1 MNWISTTHKKNI
13 KDLEKRSEK
22 LISINTAFQKFL
34 KARDRSKSKK
44 FVKIACFF
52 EEYSMYKAE
61 AKIEIIVFKKSAFL
75 ADIDPQSIQ
84 ANHVDMCKFENEDR
98 EKYKKISQKLSQWIS
113 DLESK
118 SKKSEENSQV
128 EPSFTHPKLS
138 EIS

>member
-13 KDLEKRSEK
+13 KNLEERSEK

-34 KARDRSKSKK
+34 KARDCSKSRE
-44 FVKIACFF
+44 FVKVACFF
-52 EEYSMYKAE
+52 EEYSMYKAG
-61 AKIEIIVFKKSAFL
+61 AKIEIIVPKKSASL

-98 EKYKKISQKLSQWIS
+98 EGYKRISQKLSQWIS
-113 DLESK
+113 DLEGRSK
-118 SKKSEENSQV
+118 GSEEDGQV